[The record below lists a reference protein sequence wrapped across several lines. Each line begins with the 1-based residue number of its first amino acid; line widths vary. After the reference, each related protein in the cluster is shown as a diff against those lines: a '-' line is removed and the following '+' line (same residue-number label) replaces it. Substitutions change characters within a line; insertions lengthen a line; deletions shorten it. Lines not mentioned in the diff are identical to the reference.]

1 MALMWVRFFS
11 VLFAALA
18 LAPALAHLLELPNK
32 IHLSKA
38 LLAGS
43 AFSLIVLTQ
52 VIFWS
57 FTFPANKQ
65 TANWTTLPPD
75 WEQLRV
81 RWEYSHAAS
90 AVLSFLALVAL
101 IFSIVS

>member
-1 MALMWVRFFS
+1 MVRFFS
-11 VLFAALA
+11 VLFVALA

-38 LLAGS
+38 HYQLVQQSYRGWNRLAV
-43 AFSLIVLTQ
+43 IV
-52 VIFWS
+52 IWS

-65 TANWTTLPPD
+65 TANWTTLPSD

-90 AVLSFLALVAL
+90 AVLTLLALVAL